1 MCNKHC
7 SKFNYLIS
15 EDLRKYLLSFSS
27 VEFGI
32 CLGVSCGDIIMRCYR
47 LGILVQKNRGILLSW
62 NLITDLES
70 WYGLGL
76 ECIPG
81 LRSGRTDVRCTFEI
95 NTENLI
101 RLNMIGHNVGT

>member
-7 SKFNYLIS
+7 PKFNYLIS

-47 LGILVQKNRGILLSW
+47 LGILVQKIVESSYLGILLPTW
-62 NLITDLES
+62 NLGTS
-70 WYGLGL
+70 WVW
-76 ECIPG
+76 
-81 LRSGRTDVRCTFEI
+81 SGCTDVHCTYEI

-101 RLNMIGHNVGT
+101 RLNKYDWT

>member
-7 SKFNYLIS
+7 PKFNYLIS

-47 LGILVQKNRGILLSW
+47 LGILVQKIVESCYLGILLPTW
-62 NLITDLES
+62 NLGTG
-70 WYGLGL
+70 WVWNAFQV
-76 ECIPG
+76 
-81 LRSGRTDVRCTFEI
+81 SGVDV
-95 NTENLI
+95 LMYAV
-101 RLNMIGHNVGT
+101 LLK